1 MEDRLKTLAH
11 KLADNKGLR
20 TSEIIELMDNGL
32 AEPII
37 THGKQPER
45 HCTTEGTY
53 LGGFK
58 LTQEG
63 SRLAAE

>member
-1 MEDRLKTLAH
+1 MEDTLNILAK
-11 KLADNKGLR
+11 KLAENKGLS

-45 HCTTEGTY
+45 QSADDGTY

-63 SRLAAE
+63 SRIAAE

>member
-1 MEDRLKTLAH
+1 MEDRLKILAH
-11 KLADNKGLR
+11 KLAENEGLH

-45 HCTTEGTY
+45 PQSNEGTY

-58 LTQEG
+58 LTETG
-63 SRLAAE
+63 RKLAAE